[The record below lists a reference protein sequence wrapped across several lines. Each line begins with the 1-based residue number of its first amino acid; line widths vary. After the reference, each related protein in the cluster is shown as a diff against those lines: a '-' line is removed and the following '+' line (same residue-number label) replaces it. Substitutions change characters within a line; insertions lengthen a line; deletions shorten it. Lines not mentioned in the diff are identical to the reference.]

1 MEKKFNKVKYDI
13 EYRKKHKKSILIDLN
28 IDEYEELQKLLHIAN
43 ISKTQL
49 FRNAIAD
56 LRKSLEK

>member
-1 MEKKFNKVKYDI
+1 MILNIEKNI
-13 EYRKKHKKSILIDLN
+13 KSILIDLN
-28 IDEYEELQKLLHIAN
+28 IDEYEELQKLLYIAN